1 MALVHLNIQVN
12 TTATKLFTVQQA
24 GGAIA
29 VSIQNNHSSAVFV
42 GDATITTSATVATQG
57 HTIAAGATYQLWLN
71 AGDTVYAISAAQ
83 TAAGAVSVLYSGV

>member
-29 VSIQNNHSSAVFV
+29 VSIQNNHSASIFI
-42 GDATITTSATVATQG
+42 GDSSITTSGATQG
-57 HTIAAGATYQLWLN
+57 HVLATGATYQLWLN
-71 AGDTVYAISAAQ
+71 AGDSVYAISAAQ
-83 TAAGAVSVLYSGV
+83 TSAGAVSVLYSGV

>member
-12 TTATKLFTVQQA
+12 TTATKLFTVQPA

-29 VSIQNNHSSAVFV
+29 VSIQNNHSAAIYV
-42 GDATITTSATVATQG
+42 GDSSITTSGATQG

-71 AGDTVYAISAAQ
+71 AGDSVYAISAAQ
-83 TAAGAVSVLYSGV
+83 TSAGAVSVLYSGV

>member
-29 VSIQNNHSSAVFV
+29 VSIQNNHSAAIYV
-42 GDATITTSATVATQG
+42 GDPSITTSGATQG
-57 HTIAAGATYQLWLN
+57 HILAAGATYQLWLN
-71 AGDTVYAISAAQ
+71 AGDSVYAISAAQ
-83 TAAGAVSVLYSGV
+83 TSAGAVSVLYSGV